1 MATLLQ
7 AFQTRTWCS
16 NNLYQTPLT
25 ESAAYAS
32 DADTRTGWAGLNQ
45 TGTDGLPNGR
55 YVLEL
60 RCEKSTRPGKDIKL
74 TLEVGPRGFVNSDAQ
89 YPLAYKIF
97 GGSEVTQDVL
107 TAIYGENPVPHSGD
121 ESAKQGGARDGAAKE
136 DGRD

>member
-16 NNLYQTPLT
+16 NNLCQTPLT

-60 RCEKSTRPGKDIKL
+60 RCEMPD
-74 TLEVGPRGFVNSDAQ
+74 
-89 YPLAYKIF
+89 
-97 GGSEVTQDVL
+97 GSEYTL
-107 TAIYGENPVPHSGD
+107 GP
-121 ESAKQGGARDGAAKE
+121 ARA
-136 DGRD
+136 RT

>member
-45 TGTDGLPNGR
+45 TAP
-55 YVLEL
+55 
-60 RCEKSTRPGKDIKL
+60 
-74 TLEVGPRGFVNSDAQ
+74 
-89 YPLAYKIF
+89 
-97 GGSEVTQDVL
+97 
-107 TAIYGENPVPHSGD
+107 TACPTADTCWSC
-121 ESAKQGGARDGAAKE
+121 AAKSPPA
-136 DGRD
+136 RART